1 MELGASLGTSLGKK
15 LGTSL
20 GKELGT
26 SDGSEL
32 GTSDGAVLGKSDTC
46 KPRMLAALTSDAIK
60 SAMNN
65 DWIENFI
72 LIVECVSVCGGS

>member
-1 MELGASLGTSLGKK
+1 MELGASDGTSLGKE
-15 LGTSL
+15 LGTSD
-20 GKELGT
+20 GRELGT

-46 KPRMLAALTSDAIK
+46 KPRMLAALTSDATNRAI
-60 SAMNN
+60 SN

-72 LIVECVSVCGGS
+72 LIVDCVLL